1 MEEEWVTA
9 FAAYDAALAKFK
21 TNLRS
26 IAERLRAG
34 EMPTEAELLREQEA
48 RTKVIAKLAAARRAA
63 MVRFTGPLNDAS
75 QSSRLDVCPLTAAV
89 PPMAVRD

>member
-1 MEEEWVTA
+1 MEDECVAA

-34 EMPTEAELLREQEA
+34 EMPTEADLLREQEA
-48 RTKVIAKLAAARRAA
+48 RTKVIAKLVAARRAA
-63 MVRFTGPLNDAS
+63 MALW
-75 QSSRLDVCPLTAAV
+75 AV
-89 PPMAVRD
+89 PPG